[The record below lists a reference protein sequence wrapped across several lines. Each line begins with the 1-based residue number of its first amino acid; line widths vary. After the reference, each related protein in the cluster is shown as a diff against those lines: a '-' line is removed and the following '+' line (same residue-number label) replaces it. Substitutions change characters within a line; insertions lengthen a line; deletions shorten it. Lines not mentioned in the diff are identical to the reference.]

1 MEKQL
6 SLGLESFSTGILK
19 NRASWKK
26 HLSSKRHEKPR
37 QPINKLLPK
46 KEKKLKIKSLSL
58 KGAGTEKNTLEKALP
73 VVRSSKKELLFD
85 NLITIKELA
94 DYIGVSPK
102 TVQNW
107 VAYRTIPFMR
117 IGRRTLFRK
126 SRMEAWLQTKE
137 FEPCP

>member
-1 MEKQL
+1 MKNQL
-6 SLGLESFSTGILK
+6 ELNFDKPCSQPLK
-19 NRASWKK
+19 N
-26 HLSSKRHEKPR
+26 SSGQTKIKTPDLKE
-37 QPINKLLPK
+37 QTS
-46 KEKKLKIKSLSL
+46 EKK
-58 KGAGTEKNTLEKALP
+58 P
-73 VVRSSKKELLFD
+73 LFD

-126 SRMEAWLQTKE
+126 SRIETWLQTKE
-137 FEPCP
+137 FEPCQ